1 MHPELRRLRRLQRLE
16 QVRAIAKQAAAQD
29 AALAESTLQQLR
41 GLAERTRSLADC
53 YDVRSLAQ
61 DGLALRQLGSFVAG
75 LSGISASTERDAL
88 QAQGLADRKQHEL
101 ALAER
106 ARAAVE
112 TRVAGQAQ
120 VIAQQLAEPVLG
132 ARRVA
137 HPAIGTTLE

>member
-29 AALAESTLQQLR
+29 AAQAESTLQQLR
-41 GLAERTRSLADC
+41 GLAERTRSLADG
-53 YDVRSLAQ
+53 YDVRSLAA

-75 LSGISASTERDAL
+75 LSGISASTERDAT
-88 QAQGLADRKQHEL
+88 QAQSLADRKQHEL

-112 TRVAGQAQ
+112 TRAAGQAQ
-120 VIAQQLAEPVLG
+120 TLAQRLVEPVLG
-132 ARRVA
+132 ARRAVGA
-137 HPAIGTTLE
+137 ALGTGLE

>member
-16 QVRAIAKQAAAQD
+16 QVRAIAKQAAALD
-29 AALAESTLQQLR
+29 AALAESTLQQLHA
-41 GLAERTRSLADC
+41 LAERTRSLAHG
-53 YDVRSLAQ
+53 YDVRAVAA

-88 QAQGLADRKQHEL
+88 QAQSLADRKQHEL

-112 TRVAGQAQ
+112 TRAVGQAQ
-120 VIAQQLAEPVLG
+120 LLAQRLAEPVLD
-132 ARRVA
+132 ARRAV
-137 HPAIGTTLE
+137 GTGLE

>member
-41 GLAERTRSLADC
+41 GLAQRTRSLADG
-53 YDVRSLAQ
+53 YDVRAVAV

-75 LSGISASTERDAL
+75 LGGISALTERDAL
-88 QAQGLADRKQHEL
+88 QAQSLADRKQHEL

-112 TRVAGQAQ
+112 TRATGQAQ
-120 VIAQQLAEPVLG
+120 VLAQRLAEPVLG
-132 ARRVA
+132 SRRTIST
-137 HPAIGTTLE
+137 AIGTGLE

>member
-16 QVRAIAKQAAAQD
+16 QVCAIAKQAAAQD

-41 GLAERTRSLADC
+41 ALAERTRSLADG
-53 YDVRSLAQ
+53 YNLRAAAI

-88 QAQGLADRKQHEL
+88 RAQTLADRKQLEL

-106 ARAAVE
+106 ARCAAE
-112 TRVAGQAQ
+112 SRAAGQAQ
-120 VIAQQLAEPVLG
+120 VLAKRLAEPSLG
-132 ARRVA
+132 ARREPG
-137 HPAIGTTLE
+137 PAIGTALE

>member
-41 GLAERTRSLADC
+41 GLAERTRSLADG
-53 YDVRSLAQ
+53 YDVRAVAI

-75 LSGISASTERDAL
+75 LGGISALTERDAL
-88 QAQGLADRKQHEL
+88 QAQSLADRKQHEL

-112 TRVAGQAQ
+112 TRAVGQAQ
-120 VIAQQLAEPVLG
+120 VLAQRLAEPVLG
-132 ARRVA
+132 SRRTVGS
-137 HPAIGTTLE
+137 AIGTGLE

>member
-41 GLAERTRSLADC
+41 ALAERTRSLADG
-53 YDVRSLAQ
+53 YDVRAVAA

-88 QAQGLADRKQHEL
+88 QAQSLADRKQHEL

-106 ARAAVE
+106 ARVAVE
-112 TRVAGQAQ
+112 KRAAASAQAL
-120 VIAQQLAEPVLG
+120 AQRLAQPVLG
-132 ARRVA
+132 ARRVV
-137 HPAIGTTLE
+137 GTGLE

>member
-16 QVRAIAKQAAAQD
+16 QVRAVAKQAAVQH

-41 GLAERTRSLADC
+41 GLAERTRSLADG

-61 DGLALRQLGSFVAG
+61 DGLALRQFGSFVAG
-75 LSGISASTERDAL
+75 LGGISASTERDAA
-88 QAQGLADRKQHEL
+88 QAQSLADRKQHDL

-112 TRVAGQAQ
+112 SRAAEQAQ
-120 VIAQQLAEPVLG
+120 FLAQRLAEPVLS
-132 ARRVA
+132 ARRAA
-137 HPAIGTTLE
+137 HPAIGTALE